1 MWPIGFGNLDKALD
15 VFSTYEKLLMTGDIN
30 NQKVEECLDT
40 SLYQPELKS
49 YKPPVTGNNF
59 FLTIIQVHKT

>member
-1 MWPIGFGNLDKALD
+1 
-15 VFSTYEKLLMTGDIN
+15 MTRDID

-59 FLTIIQVHKT
+59 FLIIIQVHKT